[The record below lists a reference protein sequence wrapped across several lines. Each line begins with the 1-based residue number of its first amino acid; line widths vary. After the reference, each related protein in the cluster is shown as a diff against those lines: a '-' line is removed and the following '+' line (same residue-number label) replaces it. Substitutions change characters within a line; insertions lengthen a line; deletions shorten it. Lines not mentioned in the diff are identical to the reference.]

1 MTRSTI
7 ASSRRHRARA
17 LTSLLLIVLA
27 ALPVPLAAAEPPRV
41 AQRDATLAEALFRE
55 ARKLMGERRF
65 SEACPKLEESQRL
78 DPGGGTLLN
87 LGICHAKA
95 GKTAT
100 AWAELREALGAARR
114 DGRADREDIAK
125 KQLAELEPRMS
136 QLVVE
141 VPVQARVAGLE
152 LKLDGRTLSPAAWG
166 SAFPIDPGDHKVEA
180 KAPRRRSFTAT
191 IAVKAEHDNARIT
204 LPVLPEERAV
214 DDGQRAPA
222 QEPAAGGASS
232 SGSGLRTGAFIFG
245 GVALIGIGIGSGFG
259 VDAILKEQRARQ
271 DCENSGPCENDE
283 ALRAGQQGQRSA
295 RIADIVFAAGGVS
308 LATGVV
314 LFLLSR
320 STGKPTP
327 SAAQIIPIAG
337 PSGGGAVWQGAF

>member
-7 ASSRRHRARA
+7 ANSRRRCARA
-17 LTSLLLIVLA
+17 LTSLIPIVIA
-27 ALPVPLAAAEPPRV
+27 ALPVSSAAAEPPRV

-55 ARKLMGERRF
+55 ARKLMSERRF

-87 LGICHAKA
+87 LGICHARA

-100 AWAELREALGAARR
+100 AWAELREALGAARN

-125 KQLAELEPRMS
+125 KQLAEIEPRLS
-136 QLVVE
+136 HLVVE
-141 VPVQARVAGLE
+141 VPAPARVAGLE

-180 KAPRRRSFTAT
+180 TARRRQSFTAQIT
-191 IAVKAEHDNARIT
+191 VKAEHDDARIT
-204 LPVLPEERAV
+204 LPVLTEARAL
-214 DDGQRAPA
+214 DDDPRAPDRK
-222 QEPAAGGASS
+222 PTVDGASS

-245 GVALIGIGIGSGFG
+245 GAALIGIGIGSGFG
-259 VDAILKEQRARQ
+259 VDAILKEQRARK
-271 DCENSGPCENDE
+271 DCGTSELCGNKE
-283 ALRAGQQGQRSA
+283 AVAASDQARRSA
-295 RIADIVFAAGGVS
+295 RIADIAFAAGGVS

-320 STGKPTP
+320 STGKPAP
-327 SAAQIIPIAG
+327 SAARITPIAG